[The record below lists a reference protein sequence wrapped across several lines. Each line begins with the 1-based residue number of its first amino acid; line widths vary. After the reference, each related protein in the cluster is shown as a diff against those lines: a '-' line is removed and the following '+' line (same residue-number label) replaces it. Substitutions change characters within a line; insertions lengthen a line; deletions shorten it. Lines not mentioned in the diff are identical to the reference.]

1 MLIKRLYRLISL
13 PLPQL
18 SVAFDCWGGMPGGES
33 LPGGEVT
40 LGRFDSEGEMGDELV
55 EDKSHFQRLF
65 FSNQS
70 LLSPP
75 SPRSGEVRFPGVTR
89 LFAMFRFFGIWTSS
103 DAA

>member
-18 SVAFDCWGGMPGGES
+18 NVAFDFWGGMPGGES

-65 FSNQS
+65 FFKSVAPLAPFSQVRRSPFPWCNPS
-70 LLSPP
+70 LCH
-75 SPRSGEVRFPGVTR
+75 V
-89 LFAMFRFFGIWTSS
+89 
-103 DAA
+103 